1 MRNKLIFQQKVTI
14 ALFMCLFANGVFAQ
28 QDSREL
34 GQPVSTKKTQDMPMD
49 HSAMD
54 KTTSSEMTG
63 MEAKDYP
70 TMQQNMS
77 DDNEILMDQ
86 PAMKQPETMSG
97 ISQFKIPDK
106 SSTAPTDARD
116 PNIYSNGLT
125 LDSGVYALPGP
136 RTLILA
142 DEHSFGTV
150 LFNRLEYADGRSKNS
165 GNVAQY
171 DMQAWYGGTYNQLVL
186 KSEGQAANSKLLESE
201 TQILWGHAISTFWDL
216 QTGLKFDTSEG
227 PSRQWVT
234 IGLQGLAP
242 YWFEVSSNI
251 SFDKEGRSAL
261 SIEAEYELLI
271 TQRLIIQP
279 RILVSAYGKDDAQT
293 GVGKGLSSLTAGIRM
308 RYEFNRKFAPYVGIE
323 WTGQYG
329 NTADFRKL
337 EGSSTSETQLVVGI
351 RFWFQ

>member
-14 ALFMCLFANGVFAQ
+14 ALFMCLFANGLFAQ

-54 KTTSSEMTG
+54 KTKSSEMTG

-70 TMQQNMS
+70 KMQQNMS
-77 DDNEILMDQ
+77 DDKEMLMDQ
-86 PAMKQPETMSG
+86 PVMKQPETMPG
-97 ISQFKIPDK
+97 MSQFKIPDK

-186 KSEGQAANSKLLESE
+186 KSEAQAANSTLLESE

-261 SIEAEYELLI
+261 SLEAEYELLI

-293 GVGKGLSSLTAGIRM
+293 GVGKGLSSITAGIRM
-308 RYEFNRKFAPYVGIE
+308 RYEFNRQFAPYVGVE

-329 NTADFRKL
+329 NTANFRKL
-337 EGSSTSETQLVVGI
+337 EGSPIKETQWVAGV